1 VLPWQLSPGI
11 SARSCFDLKLLA
23 FSALLVTLVGLVWQI
38 PILWELALVVLIGAT
53 YWIFF
58 RSPTDSG

>member
-1 VLPWQLSPGI
+1 MI
-11 SARSCFDLKLLA
+11 LKLLA
-23 FSALLVTLVGLVWQI
+23 FSALLVTLVGLVGLVWQI

-58 RSPTDSG
+58 RSPTDSE

>member
-1 VLPWQLSPGI
+1 LI
-11 SARSCFDLKLLA
+11 LKLLA
-23 FSALLVTLVGLVWQI
+23 FSALLVTLVGLVGLVGLVWQI

>member
-1 VLPWQLSPGI
+1 MI
-11 SARSCFDLKLLA
+11 LKLLA

-58 RSPTDSG
+58 RTPADSE